1 MNYQALVQ
9 AYLGDG
15 ARSSKFD
22 LTMELPGFLKK
33 FSNLKDK
40 DYTTALSI
48 LCKSSSFPGKTVS
61 TQDIVF
67 RGQTIRIPMQSNFSG
82 DWTCDFY
89 SDETHG
95 LRKLF
100 ENWSNAVNA
109 SKKGADFLNLQNN
122 SNLVEDLIPENFILD
137 DVKIFQFP
145 FEAQIGANP
154 VDPDVTYTLY
164 GVFPTNIAQVEAT
177 SESDSIE
184 TFQVTFNYT
193 YFEIS

>member
-67 RGQTIRIPMQSNFSG
+67 RGQTG
-82 DWTCDFY
+82 DVNGDGTVTAADVTLLY
-89 SDETHG
+89 NIILNND
-95 LRKLF
+95 
-100 ENWSNAVNA
+100 WSNAVNA

-122 SNLVEDLIPENFILD
+122 SNLVDDLIPENFILD

>member
-67 RGQTIRIPMQSNFSG
+67 RG
-82 DWTCDFY
+82 
-89 SDETHG
+89 
-95 LRKLF
+95 
-100 ENWSNAVNA
+100 
-109 SKKGADFLNLQNN
+109 
-122 SNLVEDLIPENFILD
+122 LIFPVTGPVNFILTKLT
-137 DVKIFQFP
+137 V
-145 FEAQIGANP
+145 
-154 VDPDVTYTLY
+154 
-164 GVFPTNIAQVEAT
+164 
-177 SESDSIE
+177 
-184 TFQVTFNYT
+184 
-193 YFEIS
+193 